1 MGRHRWGRS
10 GHGLKG
16 ELAAPEPR
24 PGSQPR
30 APRSETAER
39 HLPAPSPP
47 SHRPVTPAGRGHREP
62 GLEFSNSTLAP
73 AGHTGRDVP
82 PGAHQRRERWG
93 RTAQRTRSPRAGSD
107 RQPCHLPTSRATGP
121 RPPSRAGSGRGH
133 PRQAP
138 LWAAAPEDSVGSV
151 PLAPPAGP
159 LLTRVSRGLPA
170 EPTQH
175 DCYCLPVPPAPSLAL
190 PREGPWEGSSWLP
203 LAGHASTHRSGR
215 PSA

>member
-1 MGRHRWGRS
+1 MGRPLRPSASPLGPQSLRWELLYGGNTRSMPTMGRHRWGRS

-16 ELAAPEPR
+16 ELVAPEPR

-82 PGAHQRRERWG
+82 PGAHRRPERWG
-93 RTAQRTRSPRAGSD
+93 RTAQRTCSPRAGSD
-107 RQPCHLPTSRATGP
+107 RQPCHLPTSRASGP
-121 RPPSRAGSGRGH
+121 RPPSRAGSGSGH
-133 PRQAP
+133 PRH
-138 LWAAAPEDSVGSV
+138 
-151 PLAPPAGP
+151 GP
-159 LLTRVSRGLPA
+159 SLGGGSRGLRGFS
-170 EPTQH
+170 
-175 DCYCLPVPPAPSLAL
+175 PP
-190 PREGPWEGSSWLP
+190 
-203 LAGHASTHRSGR
+203 R
-215 PSA
+215 PSCRPVTHPRLQGSPG